1 MNSFR
6 LREWSA
12 SLQDGLPV
20 NVGLFDMV
28 AEEHDVDINTLEPQ
42 RNHRRAR
49 VSCMLSACQVLT
61 VRRTASDLLEER
73 GAATVSKEVLWLM
86 RVVWRMSPDR

>member
-1 MNSFR
+1 MGANWNRNAVTICYLR

-28 AEEHDVDINTLEPQ
+28 AEEHVVDIYTLEPQ
-42 RNHRRAR
+42 RNP
-49 VSCMLSACQVLT
+49 SMCESLT
-61 VRRTASDLLEER
+61 VCSP
-73 GAATVSKEVLWLM
+73 VLWC
-86 RVVWRMSPDR
+86 